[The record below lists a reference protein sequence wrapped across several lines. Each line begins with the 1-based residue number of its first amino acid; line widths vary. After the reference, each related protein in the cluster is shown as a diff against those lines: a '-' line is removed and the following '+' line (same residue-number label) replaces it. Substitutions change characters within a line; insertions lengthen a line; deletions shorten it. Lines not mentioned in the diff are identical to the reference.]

1 LTDGNEK
8 DTTLVTGASGYVGGR
23 LAEHLIRDGASIR
36 VAGRH
41 PNELRRRFPEAE
53 AVELDVARRET
64 LEAAMRGI
72 STAYYLI
79 HSMEDAGARF
89 EERDRIG
96 ARNFARAALR
106 SGVRRVIFLGGLG
119 DDADDL
125 SSHLESRHETGRV
138 LAEYGPSLIE
148 LRAGI
153 VIGKGSASY
162 RMLEDLVERLPLMIT
177 PRWVDTRSQPIAIDD
192 VVRYLA
198 DAGRVATD
206 HHHTIVEVG
215 GPEALSYRDMLRRVG
230 RARGRTPVV
239 LSVPLLTPFLSSLW
253 CGVVTS
259 VPTSVARPLIEGQR
273 NETVVRSAAAAK
285 IFPDVIPIGFD
296 EAVARTSLDAAA

>member
-1 LTDGNEK
+1 VTHTNESP
-8 DTTLVTGASGYVGGR
+8 TTLVTGASGYVGGR
-23 LAEHLIRDGASIR
+23 LAAHLIGGGASIR

-41 PNELRRRFPEAE
+41 PDELRRRFPDAE
-53 AVELDVARRET
+53 AVEIDVTRRET
-64 LEAAMRGI
+64 LEPAMRGI
-72 STAYYLI
+72 STAYYLV
-79 HSMEDAGARF
+79 HSMEEARAGF

-96 ARNFARAALR
+96 ARNFAQAAFR
-106 SGVRRVIFLGGLG
+106 SGVQRIVYLGGLG

-125 SSHLESRHETGRV
+125 SAHLESRHETGRV

-215 GPEALSYRDMLRRVG
+215 GPEVLSYRQMLRRVG
-230 RARGRTPVV
+230 GARGRTPVV

-285 IFPDVIPIGFD
+285 TFPDVVPIGFD
-296 EAVARTSLDAAA
+296 EAVARVAVEAA

>member
-1 LTDGNEK
+1 MTHTNESP
-8 DTTLVTGASGYVGGR
+8 TTLVTGASGYVGGR
-23 LAEHLIRDGASIR
+23 LAAHLIGGGALIR

-41 PNELRRRFPEAE
+41 PDELRRRFPDAE
-53 AVELDVARRET
+53 AVEIDVTRRET
-64 LEAAMRGI
+64 LEPAMRGI
-72 STAYYLI
+72 STAYYLV
-79 HSMEDAGARF
+79 HSMEEACAGF

-96 ARNFARAALR
+96 ARNFAQAAFR
-106 SGVRRVIFLGGLG
+106 SGVQRIVYLGGLG

-125 SSHLESRHETGRV
+125 SAHLESRHETGRV

-192 VVRYLA
+192 VVRYLE

-215 GPEALSYRDMLRRVG
+215 GPEVLSYRQMLRRVG
-230 RARGRTPVV
+230 GARGRTPVV

-285 IFPDVIPIGFD
+285 TFPDVVPIGFD
-296 EAVARTSLDAAA
+296 EAVARVAVEAA

>member
-1 LTDGNEK
+1 VTHTNDSP
-8 DTTLVTGASGYVGGR
+8 TTLVTGASGYVGGR
-23 LAEHLIRDGASIR
+23 LAAHLIGGGASIR

-41 PNELRRRFPEAE
+41 PDKLRRRFPEAE

-64 LEAAMRGI
+64 LEPAMRGI

-79 HSMEDAGARF
+79 HSMDAGARF
-89 EERDRIG
+89 DERDRVG

-106 SGVRRVIFLGGLG
+106 SGVRRVIHLGGLG

-177 PRWVDTRSQPIAIDD
+177 PRWVETRSQPIAIDD

-198 DAGRVATD
+198 DAGRVGTD

-215 GPEALSYRDMLRRVG
+215 GPEVLSYREMLRRVG

-239 LSVPLLTPFLSSLW
+239 LSVPLLTPFFSSLW

-285 IFPDVIPIGFD
+285 IFPDVVPVGFD
-296 EAVARTSLDAAA
+296 AAVSCAAAEAA